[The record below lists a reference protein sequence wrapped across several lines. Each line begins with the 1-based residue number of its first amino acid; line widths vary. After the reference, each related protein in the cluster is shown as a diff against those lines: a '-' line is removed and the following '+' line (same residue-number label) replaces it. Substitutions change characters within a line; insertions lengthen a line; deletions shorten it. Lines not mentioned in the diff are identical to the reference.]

1 MSVID
6 ELTSELARLPGIG
19 RKTALRLTYHLLK
32 RPPEDIRRL
41 ARSLDGVAERVHAC
55 SCCGNLTEHDPCA
68 LCTSP
73 RRDASSICVVEEAS
87 DIMAI
92 ERTGEYGGM
101 YHVLGGRL
109 SPLDGIGPEELNIA
123 ALVRRVGAG
132 AADASATNGAPAAG
146 PAADNGAAV
155 QRTRVV
161 REVIVATNPSVE
173 GEATALYLQR
183 VLQPLGVRVTRLA
196 RGLPVGGDIEYADG
210 VTIAQAFAGRREL

>member
-1 MSVID
+1 VSVID
-6 ELTSELARLPGIG
+6 ELVTELARLPGIG
-19 RKTALRLTYHLLK
+19 RKTALRLTYHLMK

-41 ARSLDGVAERVHAC
+41 ARSLDGVAERVRAC
-55 SCCGNLTEHDPCA
+55 SRCGNLTEADPCA

-73 RRDASSICVVEEAS
+73 RRDATSICVVEEAS

-92 ERTGEYGGM
+92 ERTGEYGGL

-109 SPLDGIGPEELNIA
+109 SPLDGIGPDELNVA
-123 ALVRRVGAG
+123 ALLGRIDTAR
-132 AADASATNGAPAAG
+132 NGADGGEPSA
-146 PAADNGAAV
+146 NGAAED
-155 QRTRVV
+155 VV

-173 GEATALYLQR
+173 GEATALYLQK

-196 RGLPVGGDIEYADG
+196 RGLPVGGDLEYADG